1 MFRVSS
7 CGIEVLVTF
16 HVCAHCA
23 LRIAQGTSEIDD
35 FHQLLLLP
43 ELIGT
48 REAFLKSIYDGFEF
62 KRRSFIEN
70 TDFPCLDISVGPQYV
85 LALPVLDVI

>member
-1 MFRVSS
+1 M
-7 CGIEVLVTF
+7 TF

-43 ELIGT
+43 LIGT
-48 REAFLKSIYDGFEF
+48 REAFLKSIYDGLEF
-62 KRRSFIEN
+62 KRRSFIEK
-70 TDFPCLDISVGPQYV
+70 TDFPCLDISLGLQYV

>member
-1 MFRVSS
+1 M
-7 CGIEVLVTF
+7 TF

-43 ELIGT
+43 LIGT
-48 REAFLKSIYDGFEF
+48 REAFLMSIYDGFEF
-62 KRRSFIEN
+62 KRISFIEK
-70 TDFPCLDISVGPQYV
+70 TDFSLLGYFFGSTICIG
-85 LALPVLDVI
+85 LACA